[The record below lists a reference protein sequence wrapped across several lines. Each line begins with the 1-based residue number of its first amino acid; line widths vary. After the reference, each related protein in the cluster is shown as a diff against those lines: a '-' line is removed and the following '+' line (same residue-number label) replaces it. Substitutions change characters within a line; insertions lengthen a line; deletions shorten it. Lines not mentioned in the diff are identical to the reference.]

1 MERILNTEPGCS
13 ELLVLLTPWGIKRP
27 YVLFEISC
35 FRHSRKR
42 IVSINHGLTVDEIMS
57 DPYVGVLLDHRVIS
71 AIESAIKDSDFLVLL
86 VGDDLLSS
94 RNAMYELG
102 FAASEQR
109 TRNVTLLPALL
120 PGATDKSIP
129 AYLRRFPSI
138 DGREMSEKEVAEK
151 IADQIVMATNS
162 GAAAAGTP
170 G

>member
-1 MERILNTEPGCS
+1 
-13 ELLVLLTPWGIKRP
+13 LTQNVAK
-27 YVLFEISC
+27 
-35 FRHSRKR
+35 
-42 IVSINHGLTVDEIMS
+42 MS
-57 DPYVGVLLDHRVIS
+57 DRARVFLSHSSADRKVAADIAKHLADSGVQVWTDAMINPGENFVS

-94 RNAMYELG
+94 RNVMYELG

-120 PGATDKSIP
+120 PGASDKSMP

-138 DGREMSEKEVAEK
+138 DGREMSEEEVAEK
-151 IADQIVMATNS
+151 IADQIVMATNG
-162 GAAAAGTP
+162 GAAAAGSP